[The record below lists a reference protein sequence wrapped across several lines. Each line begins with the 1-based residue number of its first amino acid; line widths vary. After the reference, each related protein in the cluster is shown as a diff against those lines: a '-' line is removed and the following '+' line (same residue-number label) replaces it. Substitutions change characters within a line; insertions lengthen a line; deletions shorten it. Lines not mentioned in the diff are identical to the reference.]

1 VNDPNTEVDLGS
13 QIIPYTRDG
22 NDVYGTY
29 RLNFIDYNKICT
41 VSISSSGATTTTTT
55 TTAAPTT
62 TTTTTTAA
70 PTTTTAAPTT
80 TTTAAPLV
88 GYTLSGSEDFSGNYT
103 ISGTYNGEPV
113 WQHET
118 KNYVLSFSGEQTG
131 WAAFPGTIASGP
143 TQGPMIFQACGY
155 PCGGNGT
162 CTVGDIVGD
171 YCGGENIFTITQA
184 GSATT
189 TTAAP
194 TTTTTTTTTTTAAP
208 TTTTTAAPNFSPTA
222 VVLTS
227 GSSYTVPAG
236 ATMMKAWAIG
246 GAGGY
251 RNYCDGGA
259 NAMGGNGAVA
269 VRTYFVSGG
278 QTLSY
283 SIGAGDTAECDA
295 ERYAG
300 GTTVTYGAVSVVG
313 GGGISRSGA
322 NNAGVTAGC
331 TSADFCGVAGGDV
344 DGINAAVTLAN
355 GNISG
360 RGIANVPRSAGGAG
374 PDVGGDGAV
383 VLYFT
388 SPTGPAVPLRPR
400 NVATQSFVGRERIT
414 WSAPN
419 FDGGSTITGYRVR
432 SGGTLV
438 ATNTVIAGTT
448 IDIIHTAC
456 YSDGATYVSI
466 AAINSVGESPA
477 VTIYPYWGYCD

>member
-1 VNDPNTEVDLGS
+1 MASIQITSSNYNGVAASITFYSVNDPNTGVDLGS

-22 NDVYGTY
+22 NDVYGIY
-29 RLNFIDYNKICT
+29 KLNFIDYNKICT
-41 VSISSSGATTTTTT
+41 VSISSSEGT
-55 TTAAPTT
+55 PT
-62 TTTTTTAA
+62 
-70 PTTTTAAPTT
+70 PT
-80 TTTAAPLV
+80 V
-88 GYTLSGSEDFSGNYT
+88 
-103 ISGTYNGEPV
+103 
-113 WQHET
+113 
-118 KNYVLSFSGEQTG
+118 
-131 WAAFPGTIASGP
+131 
-143 TQGPMIFQACGY
+143 
-155 PCGGNGT
+155 
-162 CTVGDIVGD
+162 
-171 YCGGENIFTITQA
+171 TITP
-184 GSATT
+184 SITIISTSTPTSSTIPVTPTPTATAT
-189 TTAAP
+189 PIATP
-194 TTTTTTTTTTTAAP
+194 TP
-208 TTTTTAAPNFSPTA
+208 TTTAAPNFSPTA

-246 GAGGY
+246 GGGGY
-251 RNYCDGGA
+251 RFYCDGGGFA
-259 NAMGGNGAVA
+259 AGGNGAVA
-269 VRTYFVSGG
+269 VRTYLVSGG
-278 QTLSY
+278 QTISY

-313 GGGISRSGA
+313 GGGISSVGN
-322 NNAGVTAGC
+322 NNAGRNAGC
-331 TSADFCGVAGGDV
+331 TSADFCGVAGSDV

-360 RGIANVPRSAGGAG
+360 RGIATDGAG
-374 PDVGGDGAV
+374 IAGAV

-388 SPTGPAVPLRPR
+388 SPSEPAVPLRPR

-438 ATNTVIAGTT
+438 ATNTVITGTT